1 MAVQACSCGC
11 SVLCACTLDPSASA
25 PCTSLFHAAASPGN
39 HLFRHLLGKFA
50 SDIMKPGCFSD
61 EQRGNLHNCDIAL
74 KHKTMFYKK
83 LTQAA
88 VLGSG
93 LAVDVG
99 VGIGPM
105 VKAEL
110 YFYDLF
116 IIF

>member
-1 MAVQACSCGC
+1 
-11 SVLCACTLDPSASA
+11 
-25 PCTSLFHAAASPGN
+25 
-39 HLFRHLLGKFA
+39 
-50 SDIMKPGCFSD
+50 
-61 EQRGNLHNCDIAL
+61 
-74 KHKTMFYKK
+74 MFYKK

-110 YFYDLF
+110 YFYGLF